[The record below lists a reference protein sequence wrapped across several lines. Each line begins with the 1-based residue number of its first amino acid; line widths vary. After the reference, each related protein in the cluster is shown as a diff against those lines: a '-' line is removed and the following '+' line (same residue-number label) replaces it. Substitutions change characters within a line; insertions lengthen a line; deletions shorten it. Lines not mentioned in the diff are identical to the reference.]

1 MTFSGPILHIAFN
14 GGWYLLNDL
23 ATYWELA
30 IWFLLP
36 NDLQY
41 TFTLALDMLRIRFVQ
56 QVIHLLDYKTFKNL
70 KVLDIWY
77 KMRRLFMIHQHTT
90 HTTQA
95 TVLVFSCILY
105 C

>member
-41 TFTLALDMLRIRFVQ
+41 TFTLALNMDENQIC
-56 QVIHLLDYKTFKNL
+56 
-70 KVLDIWY
+70 
-77 KMRRLFMIHQHTT
+77 
-90 HTTQA
+90 A
-95 TVLVFSCILY
+95 TGHPLA
-105 C
+105 